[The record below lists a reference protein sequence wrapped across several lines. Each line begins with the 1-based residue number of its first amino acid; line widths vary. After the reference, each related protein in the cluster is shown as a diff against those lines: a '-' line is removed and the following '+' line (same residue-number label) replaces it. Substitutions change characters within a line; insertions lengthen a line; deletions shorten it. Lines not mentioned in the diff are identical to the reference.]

1 MRLAEILNSVPVYL
15 TKDEADFTDRL
26 QSEKVFKRDLSE
38 QEAEIA
44 SQLVNKNVLKRRNED
59 GRIYFVRRKTQ

>member
-26 QSEKVFKRDLSE
+26 QSGKVFKRDLSE